1 MFALLALLAGYNVWA
16 RKVLVRRMLAAP
28 REPGTD
34 ILLGGGPVLIERG
47 RERACLLVHGFMGT
61 PADFGELPAA
71 LDESGWDVHAPL
83 LPGHGTD
90 PRRLAA
96 VSAEETI
103 AAVARHLTALRGR
116 YRCVVPVG
124 FSMGG
129 ALAMIVSC
137 REGAD
142 GLVLVNPYFRSR
154 YLARYVLP
162 PRWWHRILSPFV
174 GYVVRPR
181 WMINVRRREAWPRI
195 VCYRVIPARAFAE
208 VFAIADRARQCAAPG
223 APMLMLV
230 SQKDR
235 TASARAAREFH
246 GRVQAP
252 AARLVEFARSDHM
265 LFWDYD
271 REEAVRAVVEFLNGL
286 PGPGAGGNEK

>member
-116 YRCVVPVG
+116 YR
-124 FSMGG
+124 
-129 ALAMIVSC
+129 
-137 REGAD
+137 D

-223 APMLMLV
+223 AR
-230 SQKDR
+230 R
-235 TASARAAREFH
+235 TGPRRPGRRASSTGGSRPPPRGSSSSRGPTTCCSGTTTARK
-246 GRVQAP
+246 P
-252 AARLVEFARSDHM
+252 S
-265 LFWDYD
+265 
-271 REEAVRAVVEFLNGL
+271 
-286 PGPGAGGNEK
+286 GPSWSS